1 MKGKPNFFL
10 SMQLPLNV
18 GLPHRQCDFCKREN
32 AFCELQSREGHKI
45 AFTKENEQQRFRINL
60 SKSLFKCRPELLCKS
75 IHRNF
80 TIQYSFSRVSYN
92 S

>member
-1 MKGKPNFFL
+1 MITFVSFQRKNLMKGKPNFFL

-60 SKSLFKCRPELLCKS
+60 SKSLFKSGL
-75 IHRNF
+75 N
-80 TIQYSFSRVSYN
+80 YYVRV
-92 S
+92 